1 MYFLTCGLYSHSA
14 WKQYE
19 SQVVVPWTLVPISWQ
34 LVTCNPAQTVQL
46 VAGRFKRSRVAVPSK
61 RVLSVKL
68 LEHLSIRLRSEMLP
82 SDLPSHLDS
91 SVISHL
97 AAPFA
102 HETRGWIFERSSS
115 ILRHYSV
122 PTGKTLD

>member
-97 AAPFA
+97 ASRISLLPLL
-102 HETRGWIFERSSS
+102 TRLARLVSGSSKVCRRS
-115 ILRHYSV
+115 
-122 PTGKTLD
+122 